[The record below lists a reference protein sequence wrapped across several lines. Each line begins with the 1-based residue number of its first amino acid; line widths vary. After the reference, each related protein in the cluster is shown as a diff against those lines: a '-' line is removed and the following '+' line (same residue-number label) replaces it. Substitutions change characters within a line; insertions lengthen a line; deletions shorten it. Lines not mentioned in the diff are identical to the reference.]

1 MNDPVL
7 WNDMERCNMRRT
19 RQGSSP
25 IDFIGHRRGD
35 RAPSPAPPTN
45 TLRSR
50 VVCIGIVFL
59 LGFALS
65 GEARAQDAK
74 YKMCHWIDG
83 IAGLSPL
90 TSTDMRRGN
99 SIRRAM
105 ARQLKERMN
114 ERILERAIKKLSR
127 KSLKHVNKPCSG
139 FLVGSETLGWTPL
152 LMAALKLS
160 DRHLPVFRHLVE
172 NKADVGLR
180 VPAQEERE
188 RLAGAAPQSRKKN
201 KSLTQAEMATLVSL
215 MRSSQAMPDPRYE
228 GATALHIA
236 VDKPG
241 TVSVAA
247 LLIENGA
254 EISDTTTAGAT
265 ALHFASA
272 RGDAATL
279 ELLLEHEADAE
290 ARDDRG
296 YTALHYAAAEGSNAR
311 AVMMLVDL
319 AGADTLAV
327 TDAGETAYDLIM
339 QNPKLKG
346 SEAVAA
352 LEPN

>member
-1 MNDPVL
+1 MSEPVL
-7 WNDMERCNMRRT
+7 WNDMERCNMRSS
-19 RQGSSP
+19 RQGCSS
-25 IDFIGHRRGD
+25 IDFIGQRRGD
-35 RAPSPAPPTN
+35 RAPSPAPPTS

-50 VVCIGIVFL
+50 VVCTGIVFL
-59 LGFALS
+59 LGFASS

-74 YKMCHWIDG
+74 FKMCSWIDG
-83 IAGLSPL
+83 IAVLSPL
-90 TSTDMRRGN
+90 TATDMRRGN
-99 SIRRAM
+99 SIQRAM

-114 ERILERAIKKLSR
+114 ERILERAIKQLSR

-139 FLVGSETLGWTPL
+139 LWGDSETQGWTPL

-160 DRHLPVFRHLVE
+160 DRHLPVFRHLLE

-180 VPAQEERE
+180 VPAREE
-188 RLAGAAPQSRKKN
+188 RLAGAAPQSRKGN
-201 KSLTQAEMATLVSL
+201 KSLTKAEMAALVSL
-215 MRSSQAMPDPRYE
+215 IRSSQAEPDPRYE

-254 EISDTTTAGAT
+254 EISDTTIAGAT

-272 RGDAATL
+272 RGDIATL
-279 ELLLEHEADAE
+279 ELLLEHEADVE

-296 YTALHYAAAEGSNAR
+296 HTALHYAAAEGSNAR
-311 AVMMLVDL
+311 AVMMLIDL

-346 SEAVAA
+346 SAAVAA

>member
-1 MNDPVL
+1 
-7 WNDMERCNMRRT
+7 MRST
-19 RQGSSP
+19 RQGCSS
-25 IDFIGHRRGD
+25 IDFIGHRHGD
-35 RAPSPAPPTN
+35 KGPSPAPPTN

-50 VVCIGIVFL
+50 VVSIGIVFL
-59 LGFALS
+59 LGFTSS

-74 YKMCHWIDG
+74 DKMCQWIDH
-83 IAGLSPL
+83 IATLSGSS
-90 TSTDMRRGN
+90 TSMRSGN

-105 ARQLKERMN
+105 ARAMEERVQ
-114 ERILERAIKKLSR
+114 ERAIKQLSR
-127 KSLKHVNKPCSG
+127 KSLKHVNKPCSD
-139 FLVGSETLGWTPL
+139 FLVDSETLGWTPL

-160 DRHLPVFRHLVE
+160 DRHLPVFRHLLE

-180 VPAQEERE
+180 VPAREEGK
-188 RLAGAAPQSRKKN
+188 RLAGTALKGRQIDKAFNETEKTAIVGLFT
-201 KSLTQAEMATLVSL
+201 SLGAK
-215 MRSSQAMPDPRYE
+215 PDPRYE

-254 EISDTTTAGAT
+254 EISDTTIAGAT

-272 RGDAATL
+272 RGDVATL
-279 ELLLEHEADAE
+279 ELLLEHEADVE

-296 YTALHYAAAEGSNAR
+296 HTPLHYAAAEGSNAR

-319 AGADTLAV
+319 SGADTLAV